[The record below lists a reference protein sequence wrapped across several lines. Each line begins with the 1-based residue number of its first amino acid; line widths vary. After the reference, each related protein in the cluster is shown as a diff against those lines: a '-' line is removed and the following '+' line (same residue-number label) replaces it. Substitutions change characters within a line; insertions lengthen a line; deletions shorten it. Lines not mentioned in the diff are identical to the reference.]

1 MLMLSIFWVTD
12 CSIKGTYIIHAN
24 DSISLSYHRLFFS
37 FLGKTP
43 KQTYYIYSFAIL
55 KLLYLLRTAPCFLSC
70 ILHEYDTS
78 LCSIVGGISVADQA
92 WLQASLPVSSGGL
105 GFRSAVQLALSA
117 SAAVSLPVISVI
129 LVAFQS
135 PSVPFQEVALD
146 HWSAT
151 LFDVPPP
158 SGEAAG
164 IQRA

>member
-1 MLMLSIFWVTD
+1 MQMTQYL
-12 CSIKGTYIIHAN
+12 
-24 DSISLSYHRLFFS
+24 YHITAFFS

-78 LCSIVGGISVADQA
+78 LCSIVGGIYVADQA

-105 GFRSAVQLALSA
+105 GFRSAVQLAPSAFSA